1 MAITNN
7 YAPTTAYPSDS
18 NLVYAENFF
27 KHLQAIENNPSFI
40 PTVLKVDTSEPR
52 IKVLLNSRKI
62 DIENSEYNG
71 FLALRKDQRAT
82 TVYFEVDRYFEDV
95 DLQNCTCV
103 VQYMNMGAPQG
114 FAKLRMYPITL
125 RDTESLEKEGK
136 MILAWCL
143 GNEATE
149 YSGDLIFSL
158 IFYSIN
164 DTGTAFKYALH
175 TLPAV
180 GIILPGM
187 VYTDQQEQQQDQFL
201 EVELSEAKENNYIT
215 LLEMIRNKNVLWID
229 V

>member
-1 MAITNN
+1 MAIINN

-27 KHLQAIENNPSFI
+27 NHLKMIENNLSFTPSI
-40 PTVLKVDTSEPR
+40 VKIDTDEPR
-52 IKVLLNSRKI
+52 IKVLLNTRKI

-103 VQYMNMGAPQG
+103 VQYMNMGAPKG

-125 RDTESLEKEGK
+125 MDTESLVEEGK

-164 DTGTAFKYALH
+164 DAGTAFKYALH
-175 TLPAV
+175 TLPAT
-180 GIILPGM
+180 GIVLPGM
-187 VYTDQQEQQQDQFL
+187 EYTDQQEQQQDQFL

-215 LLEMIRNKNVLWID
+215 LLEMIKNKNVLWND
-229 V
+229 L